1 MRGFWF
7 PCYTRT
13 VKFTQYFLALRL
25 RPDRA
30 FIRDGW
36 IQHVIESPVREPFS
50 RTDASAVGHQFQR
63 WTDGFCVV
71 ILLPDAE
78 TVHNAFFDRSFTP

>member
-1 MRGFWF
+1 M
-7 PCYTRT
+7 
-13 VKFTQYFLALRL
+13 RL

-30 FIRDGW
+30 FIRDEW
-36 IQHVIESPVREPFS
+36 IQHVIESPVRE
-50 RTDASAVGHQFQR
+50 AVQQDGRIRR
-63 WTDGFCVV
+63 WAPIPEMDGRFLRV